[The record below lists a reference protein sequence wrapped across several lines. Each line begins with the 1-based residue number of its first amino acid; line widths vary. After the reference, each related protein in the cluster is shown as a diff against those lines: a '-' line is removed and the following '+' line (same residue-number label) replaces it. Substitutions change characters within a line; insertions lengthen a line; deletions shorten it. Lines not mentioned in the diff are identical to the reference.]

1 MATTYE
7 WEFPAFDAYPTEAGE
22 TDVVYTVHYTYT
34 ATDGE
39 HVGSV
44 YGTVGVTYEA
54 GSPFTPFNQLT
65 KEQVTGWVTEAL
77 GEETVAAMKTNVDD
91 QIENQINPKSVT
103 LTPPWA
109 VPLGPTPIE
118 AK

>member
-7 WEFPAFDAYPTEAGE
+7 WNFPAFDAYPIEAGE

-39 HVGSV
+39 YVGSV

-54 GSPFTPFNQLT
+54 GSPFTPFADLT
-65 KEQVTGWVTEAL
+65 KDQVEGWVVDAL
-77 GEETVAAMKTNVDD
+77 GEETVAAMKASVDG

-103 LTPPWA
+103 LPPPWA
-109 VPLGPTPIE
+109 TQEEPAVE
-118 AK
+118 

>member
-7 WEFPAFDAYPTEAGE
+7 WQFPAFDAYPQEAGE

-39 HVGSV
+39 HTGSV
-44 YGTVGVTYEA
+44 YGTVGVIYEA

-65 KEQVTGWVTEAL
+65 NEQVTGWVTDAL
-77 GEETVAAMKTNVDD
+77 GAETVAAMKVNVDG

-103 LTPPWA
+103 LPPPWA
-109 VPLGPTPIE
+109 TAEEP
-118 AK
+118 AA